1 MKRIKV
7 TIEKET
13 QKAFLI
19 TDGQNK
25 GWIQRRW
32 LGADSTVSEKTFE
45 KSVNNYAEQKK
56 NFEESKEW
64 SNSYHKIITTARETE
79 KAIAV
84 KANFDA
90 PNLERDFTRLVWVP
104 KSLIKDMAIPG
115 WFIVK
120 KVREIAEQLYEEI
133 HTQAFCDR
141 ISIEDCDRLFFS

>member
-64 SNSYHKIITTARETE
+64 SNSYHRIIKVEKETD
-79 KAIAV
+79 KALAV
-84 KANFDA
+84 KI
-90 PNLERDFTRLVWVP
+90 NLDSYNIERDFKRLLWIP
-104 KSLIKDMAIPG
+104 KSLVKDLTVPG
-115 WFIVK
+115 WFIIR
-120 KVREIAEQLYEEI
+120 KVRELIDGFYEEH
-133 HTQAFCDR
+133 HTGALCDY
-141 ISIEDCDRLFFS
+141 IAIEDCDRLF